1 MSLVS
6 DTEQYLCREEL
17 HNHFPAPPGPGD
29 QLARQSL
36 DSTLRFICESNS
48 RNGKPCSV
56 TK

>member
-17 HNHFPAPPGPGD
+17 HNHFPSPPGPGD